1 MKSLLIVLGWIF
13 LIILIVFIFPKTCG
27 SKYLDQVINSN
38 IEYKCFGFPGPNLS
52 EKYNWC
58 YGICQEKSQ
67 ENKEVETEEPVIQI
81 PIIASFTKPF
91 KKALKPI
98 VLILL
103 IIGAVLT
110 LQKFSK
116 AGKNDVVVYNNK
128 LK

>member
-58 YGICQEKSQ
+58 YGICSEKS
-67 ENKEVETEEPVIQI
+67 EERNPTKEDVSTPKI
-81 PIIASFTKPF
+81 PIISGMISSF
-91 KKALKPI
+91 KKPIKSLAII
-98 VLILL
+98 VLIIG
-103 IIGAVLT
+103 IILAI
-110 LQKFSK
+110 QKFK
-116 AGKNDVVVYNNK
+116 KVGKDDNVVYSNRMK
-128 LK
+128 